1 MSFTPLSRPP
11 SRSSTPVPAK
21 SSSRLMI
28 PHALRP
34 THSLSNL
41 NVPSRGFPSPASI
54 ALPAL
59 ATNADSQVTTPPPS
73 NQDLESS
80 ASSVA
85 DVEGILVQD
94 VDAEVDTIDG
104 EEGNTAGY
112 IQPVDDS
119 KQDLRAHL
127 RRTLTKRQS
136 NAGNSLLKCN
146 GQIIG

>member
-1 MSFTPLSRPP
+1 M
-11 SRSSTPVPAK
+11 
-21 SSSRLMI
+21 
-28 PHALRP
+28 
-34 THSLSNL
+34 
-41 NVPSRGFPSPASI
+41 
-54 ALPAL
+54 
-59 ATNADSQVTTPPPS
+59 TTPPPS